1 MTVVINN
8 VTYGATVLA
17 DGSWSVGVSAADVG
31 NWPAGTVNIAVSGT
45 NTAGTTTSITHPV
58 TVDLATVAI
67 TINTLST
74 DDVINAAEKGS
85 DLQLSGTT
93 SGVEAGQTITVI
105 FGGKSYT
112 TTVAAGGT
120 WG

>member
-1 MTVVINN
+1 MAQR
-8 VTYGATVLA
+8 YSPMAP
-17 DGSWSVGVSAADVG
+17 SVGVPAADVT

-45 NTAGTTTSITHPV
+45 NTAGTTTSISHPV

-105 FGGKSYT
+105 FGGKVT
-112 TTVAAGGT
+112 PPRLPRIIAGG
-120 WG
+120 

>member
-1 MTVVINN
+1 M
-8 VTYGATVLA
+8 
-17 DGSWSVGVSAADVG
+17 
-31 NWPAGTVNIAVSGT
+31 
-45 NTAGTTTSITHPV
+45 
-58 TVDLATVAI
+58 AI

-74 DDVINAAEKGS
+74 DDVINAAEKGT

-112 TTVAAGGT
+112 TTVATDNT